1 MDLTQKQLKSNI
13 MSEHKQVNENTKIIE
28 LISKYIDLSVT
39 PFKKPE
45 RTVVRVDKRD
55 PMYGGNGIVY
65 LLQMFDEGELIN
77 NRIGAYMVFFNKGD
91 EAGFHTHGSRNEEE
105 LYIVMHGQGDYSEK
119 TKEAGIIRKKTITK
133 GSITAMSGEG
143 FHSLINTSDEPLIVF
158 VITTNNPK

>member
-1 MDLTQKQLKSNI
+1 MTPIN
-13 MSEHKQVNENTKIIE
+13 HTTENTKIIE
-28 LISKYIDLSVT
+28 LVSKYIDLSVT
-39 PFKKPE
+39 PFKQAE

-65 LLQMFDEGELIN
+65 LLQMFEEGELTN

-105 LYIVMHGQGDYSEK
+105 LYIVMHGEGEYTEM
-119 TKEAGIIRKKTITK
+119 TKKDGIIRKKTLKK

-143 FHSLINTSDEPLIVF
+143 FHSLINTTDEVLIVF